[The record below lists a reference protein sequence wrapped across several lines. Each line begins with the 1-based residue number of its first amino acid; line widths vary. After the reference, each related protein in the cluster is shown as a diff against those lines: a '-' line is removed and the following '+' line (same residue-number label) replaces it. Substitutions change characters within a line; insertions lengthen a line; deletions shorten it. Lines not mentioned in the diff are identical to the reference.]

1 MAYIGQGIKQGTF
14 KVLDTSGNTY
24 NGSNTTFSLGTQVG
38 AAAQLLV
45 SHDGVIQKPGTDYT
59 LASGGASITFSTA
72 PASGASIFIV
82 ETSGAVGGTV
92 TPSDA
97 SVTTDKLGADA
108 VTEAKIADDAVESE
122 HLNNN
127 IISGQT
133 ALGETPADTDE
144 FLVSDG
150 GTIKRVDYSYT
161 KGSSTIGGLTDV
173 TVDKASVGSGGG
185 NFYNSILIDPST
197 DGSAPNLNAVT
208 GNANNNYGIGKDTFS
223 ALTSGIANVAIGE
236 GAGKALTTGYSNVII
251 GGDAGDSMNTGF
263 ENVCVG
269 VGSGSSIANGERNV
283 AIGRN
288 ALNDQSGAGGSVAV
302 GWDALSGANNS
313 YATAIGYQAGSSG
326 YAANSTY
333 VGYQAY
339 GSSNQNEIVISTGNP
354 VGAGADTISIGK
366 NGNRLYANFSSNNTW
381 TQSSD
386 ERMKKNIT
394 DDTLGL
400 SFINRLRPVTF
411 NFRKASEYPEDFIY
425 YDATNKNSKD
435 DTITHHGLIAQEVKA
450 AMDAESN
457 TTFKGYDLAND
468 GVHSISEGN
477 FVYPLIKAVKELSA
491 KVDAL
496 ETENTALKARV
507 TTLEG

>member
-72 PASGASIFIV
+72 PASGASIFIT
-82 ETSGAVGGTV
+82 EISGAVGGTV

-97 SVTTDKLGADA
+97 SVTTDKLGASSVTTAKLGADA

-122 HLNNN
+122 HLNDN

-133 ALGETPADTDE
+133 ALGATPADTDE
-144 FLVSDG
+144 FLVSDA
-150 GTIKRVDYSYT
+150 GTIKRVDYSYI

-173 TVDKASVGSGGG
+173 TMDATNFVD
-185 NFYNSILIDPST
+185 SILIQTDS
-197 DGSAPNLNAVT
+197 DGSAPTT
-208 GNANNNYGIGKDTFS
+208 GTLSSASDNVGIGKGVFTS
-223 ALTSGIANVAIGE
+223 LTSGTKNVVIGANA
-236 GAGKALTTGYSNVII
+236 
-251 GGDAGDSMNTGF
+251 GDAMTTSF
-263 ENVCVG
+263 EGVCIG
-269 VGSGSSIANGERNV
+269 YNAGTSLAGGERNV
-283 AIGRN
+283 AIGKD
-288 ALNDQSGAGGSVAV
+288 ALDTQSGAGGATAV
-302 GWDALSGANNS
+302 GYQALQGANNS
-313 YATAIGYQAGSSG
+313 YATAVGFEAGKSG
-326 YAANSTY
+326 YGSNSTY
-333 VGYQAY
+333 IGYQAY

-477 FVYPLIKAVKELSA
+477 FVYPLIKAVKELSE

>member
-38 AAAQLLV
+38 SAAQLLV
-45 SHDGVIQKPGTDYT
+45 SHDGVIQLPGTDYT

-82 ETSGAVGGTV
+82 EISGAVGGTV

-133 ALGETPADTDE
+133 ALGATPADTDE
-144 FLVSDG
+144 FLVSDA
-150 GTIKRVDYSYT
+150 GTIKRVDYSYI

-223 ALTSGIANVAIGE
+223 ALTSGTANTAIGE
-236 GAGKALTTGYSNVII
+236 GAGKALTTGYSNVIL
-251 GGDAGDSMNTGF
+251 GGDAGDAINTGA
-263 ENVCVG
+263 ENVTVG
-269 VGSGSSIANGERNV
+269 VLSGSGISSGSNNVMIGRNSGNDLVTGSNNICIGSGSDV
-283 AIGRN
+283 AAG
-288 ALNDQSGAGGSVAV
+288 DQSNGIALGPV
-302 GWDALSGANNS
+302 DA
-313 YATAIGYQAGSSG
+313 AGSDF
-326 YAANSTY
+326 TF
-333 VGYQAY
+333 
-339 GSSNQNEIVISTGNP
+339 
-354 VGAGADTISIGK
+354 
-366 NGNRLYANFSSNNTW
+366 GNRSLGTVSNDFDSDANFSH
-381 TQSSD
+381 SSD
-386 ERMKKNIT
+386 ERLKKNIQSST
-394 DDTLGL
+394 IGL
-400 SFINRLRPVTF
+400 NFIKELRPITYQWKP
-411 NFRKASEYPEDFIY
+411 NNEIPTDMTGYSE
-425 YDATNKNSKD
+425 TNYKNTDKV
-435 DTITHHGLIAQEVKA
+435 IHGFIAQEVKA
-450 AMDAESN
+450 AIDKHGDE
-457 TTFKGYDLAND
+457 
-468 GVHSISEGN
+468 N
-477 FVYPLIKAVKELSA
+477 FSGWQIDKVDNKTQRIKKEMFIMPIVKAIQELSA
-491 KVDAL
+491 KIDTL

>member
-1 MAYIGQGIKQGTF
+1 MAYIGQEIKGGTF

-38 AAAQLLV
+38 SAAQLLV
-45 SHDGVIQKPGTDYT
+45 SHDGVIQKAGTDYT
-59 LASGGASITFSTA
+59 LATGGTQITFSTA
-72 PASGASIFIV
+72 PASGASIFIT
-82 ETSGAVGGTV
+82 EISGAVGGTL

-133 ALGETPADTDE
+133 ALGATPADTDE
-144 FLVSDG
+144 FLVSDA
-150 GTIKRVDYSYT
+150 GTLKRVDYSYI

-173 TVDKASVGSGGG
+173 VMDATNFVD
-185 NFYNSILIDPST
+185 SILIQTDS
-197 DGSAPNLNAVT
+197 DGSAPTT
-208 GNANNNYGIGKDTFS
+208 GTLSSASDNVGIGKGVFTS
-223 ALTSGIANVAIGE
+223 LTSGTKNVVIGANA
-236 GAGKALTTGYSNVII
+236 
-251 GGDAGDSMNTGF
+251 GDAMTTSF
-263 ENVCVG
+263 EG
-269 VGSGSSIANGERNV
+269 VVIGHNAGTALAGGERNV
-283 AIGRN
+283 AIGMD
-288 ALNDQSGAGGSVAV
+288 ALDAQSGAGGAVAV
-302 GWDALSGANNS
+302 GWNALKGANNS
-313 YATAIGYQAGSSG
+313 YATAIGYQAGASG
-326 YAANSTY
+326 YGSNSTY

-366 NGNRLYANFSSNNTW
+366 NGNRIYANFSSSATW

-450 AMDAESN
+450 AMDAESC
-457 TTFKGYDLAND
+457 TTFEGYELAND
-468 GVHSISEGN
+468 GVHSVSEGN
-477 FVYPLIKAVKELSA
+477 FIYPMIKAIKELSA

>member
-1 MAYIGQGIKQGTF
+1 MAYIGKSIESGTF
-14 KVLDTSGNTY
+14 AVLDTSGNTY

-38 AAAQLLV
+38 SAAQLLV
-45 SHDGVIQKPGTDYT
+45 SHDGVIQLPGTDYT

-82 ETSGAVGGTV
+82 EISGAVGGTV

-133 ALGETPADTDE
+133 ALGATPADTDE
-144 FLVSDG
+144 FLVSDA
-150 GTIKRVDYSYT
+150 GTIKRVDYSYI

-223 ALTSGIANVAIGE
+223 ALTSGTANTAIGE
-236 GAGKALTTGYSNVII
+236 GAGKALTTGYSNVIL
-251 GGDAGDSMNTGF
+251 GGDAGDAINTGA
-263 ENVCVG
+263 ENVTVG
-269 VGSGSSIANGERNV
+269 VLSGSGISSGSNNVMIGRNSGNDLVTGSNNICIGSGSDV
-283 AIGRN
+283 AAG
-288 ALNDQSGAGGSVAV
+288 DQSNGIALGPV
-302 GWDALSGANNS
+302 DA
-313 YATAIGYQAGSSG
+313 AGSDF
-326 YAANSTY
+326 TF
-333 VGYQAY
+333 
-339 GSSNQNEIVISTGNP
+339 GNR
-354 VGAGADTISIGK
+354 SIGTVS
-366 NGNRLYANFSSNNTW
+366 NDFDSDANFSH
-381 TQSSD
+381 SSD
-386 ERMKKNIT
+386 ERLKKNIQSST
-394 DDTLGL
+394 IGL
-400 SFINRLRPVTF
+400 NFIKELRPITYQWKP
-411 NFRKASEYPEDFIY
+411 NNEIPTDMTGYSE
-425 YDATNKNSKD
+425 TNYKNTDKV
-435 DTITHHGLIAQEVKA
+435 IHGFIAQEVKA
-450 AMDAESN
+450 AIDKHGDE
-457 TTFKGYDLAND
+457 
-468 GVHSISEGN
+468 N
-477 FVYPLIKAVKELSA
+477 FSGWHIDKVDNKTQRIKKEMFIMPIVKAIQELSA
-491 KVDAL
+491 KIDTL

>member
-38 AAAQLLV
+38 SAAQLLV
-45 SHDGVIQKPGTDYT
+45 SHDGVIQLPGTDYT

-82 ETSGAVGGTV
+82 EISGAVGGTV

-133 ALGETPADTDE
+133 ALGATPADTDE
-144 FLVSDG
+144 FLVSDA
-150 GTIKRVDYSYT
+150 GTIKRVDYSYI

-223 ALTSGIANVAIGE
+223 ALTSGTANTAIGE
-236 GAGKALTTGYSNVII
+236 GAGKALTTGYSNVIL
-251 GGDAGDSMNTGF
+251 GGDAGDAINTGA
-263 ENVCVG
+263 ENVTVG
-269 VGSGSSIANGERNV
+269 VLSGSGISSGSNNVMIGRNSGNDLVTGSNNICIGSGSDV
-283 AIGRN
+283 AAG
-288 ALNDQSGAGGSVAV
+288 DQSNGIALGPV
-302 GWDALSGANNS
+302 DA
-313 YATAIGYQAGSSG
+313 AGSDF
-326 YAANSTY
+326 TF
-333 VGYQAY
+333 
-339 GSSNQNEIVISTGNP
+339 GNR
-354 VGAGADTISIGK
+354 SIGTVS
-366 NGNRLYANFSSNNTW
+366 NDFDSDANFSH
-381 TQSSD
+381 SSD
-386 ERMKKNIT
+386 ERLKKNIQSST
-394 DDTLGL
+394 IGL
-400 SFINRLRPVTF
+400 NFIKELRPITYQWKP
-411 NFRKASEYPEDFIY
+411 NNEIPTDMTGYSE
-425 YDATNKNSKD
+425 TNYKNTDKV
-435 DTITHHGLIAQEVKA
+435 IHGFIAQEVKA
-450 AMDAESN
+450 AIDKHGDE
-457 TTFKGYDLAND
+457 
-468 GVHSISEGN
+468 N
-477 FVYPLIKAVKELSA
+477 FSGWQIDKVDNKTQRIKKEMFIMPIVKAIQELSA
-491 KVDAL
+491 KIDTL

>member
-38 AAAQLLV
+38 SAAQLLV

-82 ETSGAVGGTV
+82 EISGAVGGTV

-133 ALGETPADTDE
+133 ALGATPADTDE
-144 FLVSDG
+144 FLVSDA
-150 GTIKRVDYSYT
+150 GTIKRVDYSYI

-223 ALTSGIANVAIGE
+223 ALTSGTANTAIGE
-236 GAGKALTTGYSNVII
+236 GAGKALTTGYSNVIL
-251 GGDAGDSMNTGF
+251 GGDAGDAINTGA
-263 ENVCVG
+263 ENVTVG
-269 VGSGSSIANGERNV
+269 VLSGSGISSGSNNVMIGRNSGNDLVTGSNNICIGSGSDV
-283 AIGRN
+283 AAG
-288 ALNDQSGAGGSVAV
+288 DQSNGIALGPV
-302 GWDALSGANNS
+302 DA
-313 YATAIGYQAGSSG
+313 AGSDF
-326 YAANSTY
+326 TF
-333 VGYQAY
+333 
-339 GSSNQNEIVISTGNP
+339 
-354 VGAGADTISIGK
+354 
-366 NGNRLYANFSSNNTW
+366 GNRSLGTVSNDFDSDANFSH
-381 TQSSD
+381 SSD
-386 ERMKKNIT
+386 ERLKKNIQSST
-394 DDTLGL
+394 IGL
-400 SFINRLRPVTF
+400 NFIKELRPITYQWKP
-411 NFRKASEYPEDFIY
+411 NNEIPTDMTGYSE
-425 YDATNKNSKD
+425 TNYKNTDKV
-435 DTITHHGLIAQEVKA
+435 IHGFIAQEVKA
-450 AMDAESN
+450 AIDKHGDE
-457 TTFKGYDLAND
+457 
-468 GVHSISEGN
+468 N
-477 FVYPLIKAVKELSA
+477 FSGWHIDKVDNKTQRIKKEMFIMPIVKAIQELSA
-491 KVDAL
+491 KIDTL

>member
-14 KVLDTSGNTY
+14 QVLDTSGNTY

-38 AAAQLLV
+38 SAAQLLV
-45 SHDGVIQKPGTDYT
+45 SHDGVIQLPGTDYT

-82 ETSGAVGGTV
+82 EISGAVGGTV

-133 ALGETPADTDE
+133 ALGATPADTDE
-144 FLVSDG
+144 FLVSDA
-150 GTIKRVDYSYT
+150 GTIKRVDYSYI

-223 ALTSGIANVAIGE
+223 ALTSGTANTAIGE
-236 GAGKALTTGYSNVII
+236 GAGKALTTGYSNVIL
-251 GGDAGDSMNTGF
+251 GGDAGDAINTGA
-263 ENVCVG
+263 ENVTVG
-269 VGSGSSIANGERNV
+269 VLSGSGISSGSNNVMIGRNSGNDLVTGSNNICIGSGSDV
-283 AIGRN
+283 AAG
-288 ALNDQSGAGGSVAV
+288 DQSNGIALGPV
-302 GWDALSGANNS
+302 DA
-313 YATAIGYQAGSSG
+313 AGSDF
-326 YAANSTY
+326 TF
-333 VGYQAY
+333 
-339 GSSNQNEIVISTGNP
+339 GNR
-354 VGAGADTISIGK
+354 SIGTVS
-366 NGNRLYANFSSNNTW
+366 NDFDSDANFSH
-381 TQSSD
+381 SSD
-386 ERMKKNIT
+386 ERLKKNIQSST
-394 DDTLGL
+394 IGL
-400 SFINRLRPVTF
+400 NFIKELRPITYQWKP
-411 NFRKASEYPEDFIY
+411 NNEIPTDMTGYSE
-425 YDATNKNSKD
+425 TNYKNTDKV
-435 DTITHHGLIAQEVKA
+435 IHGFIAQEVKA
-450 AMDAESN
+450 AIDKHGDE
-457 TTFKGYDLAND
+457 
-468 GVHSISEGN
+468 N
-477 FVYPLIKAVKELSA
+477 FSGWQIDKVDNKTQRIKKEMFIMPIVKAIQELSA
-491 KVDAL
+491 KIDTL

>member
-82 ETSGAVGGTV
+82 EISGAVGGTV

-150 GTIKRVDYSYT
+150 GTIKRVDYSYI

-173 TVDKASVGSGGG
+173 TVDKSSVGSGGG
-185 NFYNSILIDPST
+185 NFLNSILIDPST

-223 ALTSGIANVAIGE
+223 ALTSGTANTAIGE
-236 GAGKALTTGYSNVII
+236 GAGKALTTGYSNVIL
-251 GGDAGDSMNTGF
+251 GGDAGDAINTGA

-269 VGSGSSIANGERNV
+269 VLSGSGISSGSNNV
-283 AIGRN
+283 MVGRN
-288 ALNDQSGAGGSVAV
+288 SGNDLVTGSNNICIGAGSDVAAGDQSNGIALGPV
-302 GWDALSGANNS
+302 DA
-313 YATAIGYQAGSSG
+313 AGSDF
-326 YAANSTY
+326 TF
-333 VGYQAY
+333 
-339 GSSNQNEIVISTGNP
+339 GNR
-354 VGAGADTISIGK
+354 SIGTVS
-366 NGNRLYANFSSNNTW
+366 NDFNSDANFSH
-381 TQSSD
+381 SSD
-386 ERMKKNIT
+386 ERLKKNIQSST
-394 DDTLGL
+394 IGL
-400 SFINRLRPVTF
+400 DFINELRPITYQWKP
-411 NFRKASEYPEDFIY
+411 NYEIPTDMTGYSE
-425 YDATNKNSKD
+425 TNYKD
-435 DTITHHGLIAQEVKA
+435 TDKVIHGFIAQEVKA
-450 AMDAESN
+450 AIDKHGDE
-457 TTFKGYDLAND
+457 
-468 GVHSISEGN
+468 N
-477 FVYPLIKAVKELSA
+477 FSGWHIDKVDNKTQRIKKEMFIMPIVKAIQQLSA
-491 KVDAL
+491 KIDTL